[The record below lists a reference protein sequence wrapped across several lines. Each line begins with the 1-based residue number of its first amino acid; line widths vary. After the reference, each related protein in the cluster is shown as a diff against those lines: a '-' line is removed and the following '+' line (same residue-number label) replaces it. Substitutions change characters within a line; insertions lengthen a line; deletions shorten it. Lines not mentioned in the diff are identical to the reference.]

1 MGLDCGRRMILGVR
15 QRQEGGKMETLRR
28 YLAEGRLSTSAKML
42 AVLGFFCDLA
52 LTDPIIESL
61 SLTDEGDVLAR
72 PKDSEGLFFIF
83 AADDLRRNLMGACD
97 ALAVP
102 ADECRMLSRAADRI
116 LAESKPA
123 AGSSAALTTYSIGCS
138 IWSKKETPSR
148 NSVRFCCRE
157 PKNA

>member
-1 MGLDCGRRMILGVR
+1 
-15 QRQEGGKMETLRR
+15 METLRR

-72 PKDSEGLFFIF
+72 PKDSERLFFIF
-83 AADDLRRNLMGACD
+83 SADDLRRSLMRACD
-97 ALAVP
+97 ALAAP
-102 ADECRMLSRAADRI
+102 ADECRMLARAVDRI
-116 LAESKPA
+116 LEESKPA
-123 AGSSAALTTYSIGCS
+123 AGSSAALTTYAIGCS
-138 IWSKKETPSR
+138 IWSSKDVPGR

-157 PKNA
+157 QKNAIADREARL

>member
-1 MGLDCGRRMILGVR
+1 
-15 QRQEGGKMETLRR
+15 METLRK

-61 SLTDEGDVLAR
+61 RLTDEGDVLAR
-72 PKDSEGLFFIF
+72 PTDSDRLFFIF
-83 AADDLRRNLMGACD
+83 TADDLRSNLMGACD

-102 ADECRMLSRAADRI
+102 ADECRMLARTADQI
-116 LAESKPA
+116 LAESRPA
-123 AGSSAALTTYSIGCS
+123 AGGSATLTAYAIGCS
-138 IWSKKETPSR
+138 IWSSKEGPSS

-157 PKNA
+157 PKNALTDREAQV